1 MLQITHKCT
10 SHLSRVFT
18 NESGYTL
25 FLVIEMITILAIL
38 FTITLT
44 DIQMVRIQAIREI
57 HRVQAHL
64 LAESG
69 IAKAENFLNGNRGL
83 LWESNGDSDS
93 IPLYGTVTAAAHR
106 FGLYTDVVGSG
117 TRVRTTST
125 VTAIAGRTLPD
136 LCKPVLTLH
145 GKVGGLALMPGSN
158 IKGTV
163 VLSHGRICKGET
175 TQEVRETGLAVEKRE
190 STTLPFDSSQA
201 TSMVLRLSREQAAAC
216 SLKTAI
222 QNQIVLVSEKDSIG
236 RQDTIVVN
244 GNCRIEKGNYYNKKI
259 ITSGTLTLTGDA
271 RCVLCAF
278 LAQRVVVENGKSDW
292 CLFYSSKKCSI
303 SGGKHN
309 SQFLGSDTIVIG
321 NKVDFG
327 PMSLWMLWRQG
338 VADST
343 AALYIASNA
352 TVNGTIICCSD
363 TLARRS
369 ARVPSIIF
377 GKGCRLNGVCM
388 SDGDIDMNGAEIKGH
403 LWVRSIV
410 TSNNRKGYINY
421 LFNVRLEEPAVDVI
435 FPLIGT
441 APAQVMVEPIA
452 TAYSVRKRK
461 SQNKVS
467 DTVSSRDSISAKKPG
482 GISQ

>member
-1 MLQITHKCT
+1 MLQATHKYT
-10 SHLSRVFT
+10 SHQPRVFT

-38 FTITLT
+38 FTIALT
-44 DIQMVRIQAIREI
+44 DIQMVRIQAIREVQ
-57 HRVQAHL
+57 RVQAHL

-69 IAKAENFLNGNRGL
+69 IEKAESFLNGNRGL
-83 LWESNGDSDS
+83 FWESNGDIDS

-106 FGLYTDVVGSG
+106 FGLYTDIIGIG
-117 TRVRTTST
+117 TRVRTTGT
-125 VTAIAGRTLPD
+125 ITAIAGRTLPD

-145 GKVGGLALMPGSN
+145 GKVGGLALMPGST

-175 TQEVRETGLAVEKRE
+175 TQEVKETGLVVERRE

-201 TSMVLRLSREQAAAC
+201 TGTVLRLAREQTAAC

-222 QNQIVLVSEKDSIG
+222 QNQLVLVSEKDSVC

-259 ITSGTLTLTGDA
+259 ITSGNLTLTGDA

-278 LAQRVVVENGKSDW
+278 LAQRVVVENGKSDY
-292 CLFYSSKKCSI
+292 CLFYSAKKCSI

-309 SQFLGSDTIVIG
+309 SQFFSSDSIVIG
-321 NKVDFG
+321 SSAEFG

-338 VADST
+338 TADST
-343 AALYIASNA
+343 AAIYIASN
-352 TVNGTIICCSD
+352 TVVNGTIICCSD

-369 ARVPSIIF
+369 ARVSSIVF

-388 SDGDIDMNGAEIKGH
+388 SDGDIDMNGAEVKGH

-421 LFNVRLEEPAVDVI
+421 LFNVQIEKPAVDGI

-441 APAQVMVEPIA
+441 APAQVMVDPIA
-452 TAYSVRKRK
+452 TTYSVRK
-461 SQNKVS
+461 
-467 DTVSSRDSISAKKPG
+467 
-482 GISQ
+482 